1 MRKIL
6 AVGLS
11 ASLIFS
17 IAVAQKALAESP
29 AITLRVQTDQ
39 PAHAISPILN
49 GIFFEDIN
57 FAADGGLY
65 PERVKNRSFEFSD
78 SLMGWRKQERGG
90 AVGGLGVVNDG
101 ALNVN
106 NPHFLRITVENPG
119 EGFGLVNE
127 GFRGIGVTQG
137 AKFTFSAYARSKSSD
152 PMTLSIDLVD
162 ARNKSIGH
170 AELSGFTG
178 EWKKLSCSI
187 EAAITDPK

>member
-6 AVGLS
+6 AAIGLS
-11 ASLIFS
+11 ATFMLCMA
-17 IAVAQKALAESP
+17 IARTALAESP

-90 AVGGLGVVNDG
+90 AVGGLGVV
-101 ALNVN
+101 
-106 NPHFLRITVENPG
+106 
-119 EGFGLVNE
+119 
-127 GFRGIGVTQG
+127 
-137 AKFTFSAYARSKSSD
+137 
-152 PMTLSIDLVD
+152 
-162 ARNKSIGH
+162 
-170 AELSGFTG
+170 
-178 EWKKLSCSI
+178 
-187 EAAITDPK
+187 